1 MDLGLDITAVRTT
14 GRAAKPVAATL
25 VRELT
30 PADLPL
36 LAEEK
41 GSRPPTIKRLS
52 ERHHTLARAVASGLT
67 MEQAAAVAQYD
78 ISRVSVLKGDPTF
91 SELVKFYSRE
101 KDAAYRNMHE
111 GMAALGSDVVKELH
125 TRLEEEP
132 ESFSVGQLN
141 ELAKTMADRT
151 GFGPSTTSTQLNINV
166 NLADRL
172 AAARKR
178 LDEARRPPM
187 IEATAAE

>member
-1 MDLGLDITAVRTT
+1 MDLGLDIAVRTT
-14 GRAAKPVAATL
+14 GRAAKPLEATR
-25 VRELT
+25 VRALA
-30 PADLPL
+30 PADLVM

-41 GSRPPTIKRLS
+41 GSRPPAIKRLS
-52 ERHHTLARAVASGLT
+52 ERHHTLARAVASGMT

-78 ISRVSVLKGDPTF
+78 ISRVSILKSDPTF
-91 SELVKFYSRE
+91 KELVEFYSRE

-125 TRLEEEP
+125 ERLEEDP
-132 ESFSVGQLN
+132 DSFSIGQLN
-141 ELAKTMADRT
+141 ELTKTLADRT
-151 GFGPSTTSTQLNINV
+151 GFGPATTNTNLNINV

-178 LDEARRPPM
+178 LSEARGPL
-187 IEATAAE
+187 IEAAE